1 MALGCKRV
9 HDDRIAGVTF
19 VGNASCNA
27 LIVNEEYAWVGNP
40 FSAPRGQ
47 GEPKGSPCPLVFCR
61 RAGFVT
67 RDLKT
72 PLSGVGGIDKQS
84 QNHSCAARVRVPF
97 SAPKQQGGPQWFSL
111 LLWVLSCGFVP
122 GGLKMPLSGAGEG
135 SDSESESGGGRPV
148 RTLPSDE
155 KPYNA
160 TASRSVIR
168 EAGRSILYPEPFI
181 TSRTGRP
188 DQYPGVCTMSG
199 LGFDSNSLVGI
210 GMA

>member
-1 MALGCKRV
+1 M
-9 HDDRIAGVTF
+9 HDDRIEGVTF
-19 VGNASCNA
+19 EENASRNA

-40 FSAPRGQ
+40 FSAPKQQ
-47 GEPKGSPCPLVFCR
+47 GGPQWFSLLLWVLSC
-61 RAGFVT
+61 GFVPG
-67 RDLKT
+67 DLKT
-72 PLSGVGGIDKQS
+72 PLSGVGGVDKQS

>member
-1 MALGCKRV
+1 M

-19 VGNASCNA
+19 EEIALCNV

-72 PLSGVGGIDKQS
+72 PLSGVGGVDKQS
-84 QNHSCAARVRVPF
+84 RNHSCAARVRVPF

-122 GGLKMPLSGAGEG
+122 GDLKTPLSGVGGVDKQSQNHSCAARVRVPFSAPEG
-135 SDSESESGGGRPV
+135 PERNLDRKQKALYISDMQGFFLYSP
-148 RTLPSDE
+148 TLVDAKGS
-155 KPYNA
+155 KYF
-160 TASRSVIR
+160 RS
-168 EAGRSILYPEPFI
+168 
-181 TSRTGRP
+181 
-188 DQYPGVCTMSG
+188 
-199 LGFDSNSLVGI
+199 
-210 GMA
+210 

>member
-1 MALGCKRV
+1 M
-9 HDDRIAGVTF
+9 HDDRIEGVTF
-19 VGNASCNA
+19 EENALRNA
-27 LIVNEEYAWVGNP
+27 LIVNEEYAWVGN
-40 FSAPRGQ
+40 
-47 GEPKGSPCPLVFCR
+47 
-61 RAGFVT
+61 
-67 RDLKT
+67 
-72 PLSGVGGIDKQS
+72 
-84 QNHSCAARVRVPF
+84 PF